1 MRPFRRKKAFTLV
14 ELVMTIVLVGII
26 SVPLSLF
33 VVRIGNSVFQSHDHS
48 LGMNLAR
55 LEMEK
60 VYNTAYASLTA
71 GTTNFSNYQ
80 GYSYNAAR
88 TVAYVFGADATA
100 ESLKLVTVTVTRP
113 TDSQIVGKLMTQI
126 AKNVAYGL

>member
-1 MRPFRRKKAFTLV
+1 
-14 ELVMTIVLVGII
+14 MTIVVVGII

-33 VVRIGNSVFQSHDHS
+33 VVRIANSAFQSRDHA
-48 LGMNLAR
+48 LGVNLAR

-60 VYNTAYASLTA
+60 VYNTPYASLTI

-80 GYSYNAAR
+80 GYSYNVAR
-88 TVAYVFGADATA
+88 TVAYVFGNDAAA